1 MNKKKENQFLDDED
15 FENAEPIFHKV
26 SKEVK
31 KTDVSDITTSN
42 GGNSD
47 KKKKNI
53 TDPKQYAELV
63 HKEQEKNYQKYL
75 EQKQRRLDQRR
86 KQKEE
91 GKEEDEEKLMR
102 ERIKEEQ
109 KKQRL
114 AEKELERVRAL
125 EEMQRNLMEKRRL
138 LVEDSIEKAGRSEQ
152 TRAWKVNHILFAEKP
167 RVYKI

>member
-1 MNKKKENQFLDDED
+1 MNKKKENQFLEDEE
-15 FENAEPIFHKV
+15 FETAEPIFHKV
-26 SKEVK
+26 TKEIK
-31 KTDVSDITTSN
+31 RNDVSDVTSGK
-42 GGNSD
+42 GGDSE

-53 TDPKQYAELV
+53 TDSKQYAEIV

-75 EQKQRRLDQRR
+75 EQKQKRLEQKR
-86 KQKEE
+86 KQKDE
-91 GKEEDEEKLMR
+91 GNEEDEERLMR

-125 EEMQRNLMEKRRL
+125 EAMQRNLMEKRRL
-138 LVEDSIEKAGRSEQ
+138 LVEDSLDKAGRSEQ

>member
-1 MNKKKENQFLDDED
+1 MNKKKENEYLEDEE
-15 FENAEPIFHKV
+15 FENAEPVFHKV
-26 SKEVK
+26 AKEVK
-31 KTDVSDITTSN
+31 KNDASEVASGS

-47 KKKKNI
+47 KKKKII

-75 EQKQRRLDQRR
+75 EQKQKRLEQKRR
-86 KQKEE
+86 QKEE
-91 GKEEDEEKLMR
+91 GNEEDEERLLR

-114 AEKELERVRAL
+114 AEKELERVKAL
-125 EEMQRNLMEKRRL
+125 EAMQKNLMEKRRI
-138 LVEDSIEKAGRSEQ
+138 LVEDSLERAGRSEQ
-152 TRAWKVNHILFAEKP
+152 TRAWKVNHLLFAEKP